1 MQSEIWRVVLSPSS
15 DTFWPPVAQIPVLAV
30 SSSIQSVAA
39 VDVHG
44 DVQPSPKPA
53 FPRCHA
59 NAIRC
64 GTRIHKTWNHQQNNT
79 TKFSLKVRE
88 IKEIKEI
95 KAKVVPTKKVPKIC
109 SKWCLVSFLQG
120 LACTKGLAILRASHL
135 FTSSVE
141 TLEPLREDMKGHG
154 LMD

>member
-1 MQSEIWRVVLSPSS
+1 
-15 DTFWPPVAQIPVLAV
+15 
-30 SSSIQSVAA
+30 
-39 VDVHG
+39 
-44 DVQPSPKPA
+44 
-53 FPRCHA
+53 
-59 NAIRC
+59 
-64 GTRIHKTWNHQQNNT
+64 
-79 TKFSLKVRE
+79 LKVRE

-154 LMD
+154 LTWKKGKRENRRRFFPRFPPWHHAVQSFLFNILRGSFLLQKKSKAPPKRFQ